1 MFKSTKSKLSFLVVA
16 MLVFSLALAGC
27 GPKQPAGDKPADKP
41 EDNPI
46 AEKVNYPNGPITA
59 ICPWSAG
66 GSSDI
71 AFRAYM
77 NYISKELGVD
87 INVQNVTGGD
97 GEIGYAQALSADP
110 DGNTLVML
118 NYDLLSNV
126 AKGIT
131 DTSYESFAMVNMFT
145 IQDVTL
151 VTHADYGWK
160 TFEDFRKAALD
171 AKAAGKKLKI
181 GVTGFWLHA
190 AGMMAKEAGISD
202 AVTLVPFDGSG
213 DQLADLLGKHV
224 DAVTT
229 SISAVLPHLK
239 SGTMLTLGTMGLERD
254 PDFPDVPTFTEMG
267 YDVVIAG
274 FRAVAAHKDTD
285 PAIMEILRDAG
296 KKAFDNPE
304 FQKWANDA
312 KAYQVYLDSKETE
325 EYMKNLSPK
334 VESVM
339 KDLGII

>member
-1 MFKSTKSKLSFLVVA
+1 MKKSIKTILSLLLVA
-16 MLVFSLALAGC
+16 MMAVSVVGC
-27 GPKQPAGDKPADKP
+27 GEKNPKASTP
-41 EDNPI
+41 EGKI
-46 AEKVNYPNGPITA
+46 EFPNGPITA

-71 AFRAYM
+71 AFRAFMSYM
-77 NYISKELGVD
+77 AEELGVD

-97 GEIGYAQALSADP
+97 GEIGYAQALAAEP

-131 DTSYESFAMVNMFT
+131 DTSYKDFAMINMFT
-145 IQDVTL
+145 IQDVNL
-151 VTHADYGWK
+151 VTHTDYGWE
-160 TFEDFRKAALD
+160 TFEDFKQAALE
-171 AKAAGKKLKI
+171 AKAAGKTLKI

-190 AGMMAKEAGISD
+190 AGMMAKEAGITD
-202 AVTLVPFDGSG
+202 AVTLVPFNGSS
-213 DQLADLLGKHV
+213 DQVADLLGKHV

-229 SISAVLPHLK
+229 SVTAVLPHLK
-239 SGTMLTLGTMGLERD
+239 SGTMAILGSMGLERD

-274 FRAVAAHKDTD
+274 FRAVGVHKDTD
-285 PAIMEILRDAG
+285 LAILEILRAAG
-296 KKAFDNPE
+296 KAAYENPE
-304 FQKWANDA
+304 FQKWADEA
-312 KAYQVYLDSKETE
+312 KAYQVYLDYKETE

-334 VESVM
+334 VEAVM
-339 KDLGII
+339 KDLGLI